1 MNSVVMLMEK
11 IVTMVFLFG
20 LRTEVGWS
28 KKKKKVVMM
37 VGIWSEVG
45 QSDQVHLD
53 CFQESAD
60 CLRGTVMNSDLVES
74 LLG

>member
-1 MNSVVMLMEK
+1 MNSVAMLMEK

-28 KKKKKVVMM
+28 KKKKVVMM

-45 QSDQVHLD
+45 QSVTK
-53 CFQESAD
+53 FIWTVFKS
-60 CLRGTVMNSDLVES
+60 LRIVCVEP
-74 LLG
+74 